1 MIKPPS
7 TPPSLFLEAALSVP
21 VISNGSI
28 QSVED
33 AELCLEYTGCDACM
47 SAVGLLRR
55 PFMFGQEW
63 RAAKVEV
70 GKGSAVDAHRARAHA
85 HAHAHAHASEEHAP
99 RKGESEGEG
108 NERDEERGL
117 ISAVG

>member
-1 MIKPPS
+1 MAKPPS
-7 TPPSLFLEAALSVP
+7 TPLPLFLQAALSVP

-55 PFMFGQEW
+55 PFMFGHEW
-63 RAAKVEV
+63 CATKVEV
-70 GKGSAVDAHRARAHA
+70 GKGSAVDAHC
-85 HAHAHAHASEEHAP
+85 AHASEVHAP
-99 RKGESEGEG
+99 REGER
-108 NERDEERGL
+108 NERSEKNERKRRTGNKKN
-117 ISAVG
+117 